1 MMFIAG
7 AMRSFSG
14 DYPLAFMTSGL
25 ACLSA
30 SLLALR
36 IKRLA
41 PAMCPRPD
49 RKRTRDLT
57 FGGSGIESHQRT
69 GPHNGIALG
78 AIHSVQAVCL
88 PASEGVGPRDRI
100 RLAPAGS
107 HVRTGRPLRDHRFAA
122 DPYSARQC

>member
-1 MMFIAG
+1 LAGLPGGALAGLAPG

-41 PAMCPRPD
+41 PAIVP
-49 RKRTRDLT
+49 T
-57 FGGSGIESHQRT
+57 
-69 GPHNGIALG
+69 
-78 AIHSVQAVCL
+78 V
-88 PASEGVGPRDRI
+88 
-100 RLAPAGS
+100 
-107 HVRTGRPLRDHRFAA
+107 
-122 DPYSARQC
+122 

>member
-1 MMFIAG
+1 
-7 AMRSFSG
+7 MRSFSG

-41 PAMCPRPD
+41 PAIVPTGLD

-69 GPHNGIALG
+69 GPHTGIALG
-78 AIHSVQAVCL
+78 AIHSVRAVCL
-88 PASEGVGPRDRI
+88 PASEGVGPRVRI
-100 RLAPAGS
+100 RLAPAVS
-107 HVRTGRPLRDHRFAA
+107 PLRT
-122 DPYSARQC
+122 